1 MLTSALAPALENYQ
15 RQINQMIEQL
25 LLAAQRGQETDLVSP
40 RLDLATEP
48 PASSWPP
55 LPAMAFHAA
64 VTAFV
69 AFVLLAFWEEKKE
82 SAPAEALLVIIGT
95 LFAWA
100 QFNQQVWNRY
110 LK

>member
-1 MLTSALAPALENYQ
+1 MSGSWIERSATSYDAATAATSGAELASLGNYNHCLGPST
-15 RQINQMIEQL
+15 R
-25 LLAAQRGQETDLVSP
+25 LVV
-40 RLDLATEP
+40 A
-48 PASSWPP
+48 P

-69 AFVLLAFWEEKKE
+69 AFVLLAFWEEKKDD
-82 SAPAEALLVIIGT
+82 APAEALLVIIGT

-100 QFNQQVWNRY
+100 QFNQQVWNKY